1 MDIPLRQYWDLLARH
16 VRPQRLRFS
25 LLTALLLGGIGLQ
38 ILNPQLLRYFI
49 DAATS
54 GQAVETLA
62 LASLAFIAIA
72 LLQQIV
78 AVGATYVG
86 ENVAWTAT
94 NALRA
99 ELHHHCLQLDMT
111 FHNTHSPGELIER
124 IDGDVAELSS
134 FFSRLVIRVIGNLL
148 LLCGV
153 LSVLYLEDW
162 RLGLGFTLFAS
173 IMLCALNRV
182 RSIAVPHRKAFRAA
196 TADLFSFLEERLS
209 GIEDLRSSGAVDFV
223 LRRLYQLQYAIM
235 GYDRQSWLAGLIV
248 GLTARMS
255 MVLATALA
263 FVAGYTLYHSGAMTI
278 GTVYLVVHYI
288 NLLGWPIRE
297 LTYQVENL
305 QKIGASVTRLDE
317 LRQLQSTIQ
326 DGPGADLPA
335 GPLSLAF
342 EGVSFAYVDAEPVF
356 KDLSFQLEPG
366 AVLGLLGRTGSG
378 KTTLARLACR
388 LYDPTAG
395 RIALGGV
402 DLRRAKLGLLRQRVA
417 LVTQDVQLFQATVR
431 DNLAFFDHSIPDARI
446 IQVIEELGLVD
457 WYRSLPRGLDT
468 RLAAGG
474 RALSAG
480 EAQLLAFARVF
491 LREPGLVVLDEA
503 SSRLDPATEAR
514 IDLVIDRLLQ
524 DRTAIV
530 IAHRL
535 STVQRADQVM
545 ILERGRVIERGTR
558 ERLARDPTSHF
569 HHLLQTGLE
578 QTHPYHTQV
587 PPNARQEQLENLRV
601 LCETTCT
608 ASAARC
614 K

>member
-1 MDIPLRQYWDLLARH
+1 
-16 VRPQRLRFS
+16 
-25 LLTALLLGGIGLQ
+25 
-38 ILNPQLLRYFI
+38 
-49 DAATS
+49 
-54 GQAVETLA
+54 
-62 LASLAFIAIA
+62 
-72 LLQQIV
+72 
-78 AVGATYVG
+78 
-86 ENVAWTAT
+86 
-94 NALRA
+94 
-99 ELHHHCLQLDMT
+99 
-111 FHNTHSPGELIER
+111 
-124 IDGDVAELSS
+124 
-134 FFSRLVIRVIGNLL
+134 
-148 LLCGV
+148 
-153 LSVLYLEDW
+153 
-162 RLGLGFTLFAS
+162 
-173 IMLCALNRV
+173 MLCALNRV

-196 TADLFSFLEERLS
+196 TADLFGFLEERLS
-209 GIEDLRSSGAVDFV
+209 GIEDLRSSGAVGFV

-248 GLTARMS
+248 GFTARMS

-342 EGVSFAYVDAEPVF
+342 EGVSFAYANAEPVL
-356 KDLSFQLEPG
+356 KDLSFRLEPG

-388 LYDPTAG
+388 LYDPTTG
-395 RIALGGV
+395 RITLAGV
-402 DLRRAKLGLLRQRVA
+402 DIRQARLGLLRQRISI
-417 LVTQDVQLFQATVR
+417 VTQDVQLFQATVR

-446 IQVIEELGLVD
+446 IQAIEELGLAE
-457 WYRSLPRGLDT
+457 WYRSLPHGLDT

-474 RALSAG
+474 RDLSAG
-480 EAQLLAFARVF
+480 EAQLLAFARAF
-491 LREPGLVVLDEA
+491 LRDPGLVVLDEA

-514 IDLVIDRLLQ
+514 IDLAIDRLLH

-545 ILERGRVIERGTR
+545 ILERGRVIERGAR
-558 ERLARDPTSHF
+558 ERLARDPTSRF
-569 HHLLQTGLE
+569 HHLLQAGLE
-578 QTHPYHTQV
+578 QTYPYRVQV
-587 PPNARQEQLENLRV
+587 PPNARQGQLENSRT
-601 LCETTCT
+601 LCETACA
-608 ASAARC
+608 ASAAQC